1 MQLADLSKKMI
12 VTICILAPIFMV
24 ASVLYYRS
32 LSCLPFVLG
41 VLLGALASVA
51 KVLLLERA
59 VNRAVNMEK
68 KAAAGYITLQHMLRL
83 FLTGAVLMLAAL
95 VPAINLWG
103 AVAGILT
110 YQVAVYLIKF
120 TVKS

>member
-41 VLLGALASVA
+41 VLLGSLASVA

-59 VNRAVNMEK
+59 VDRAVNMEK

-83 FLTGAVLMLAAL
+83 FLTGAVLVLAAL

-103 AVAGILT
+103 AAAGVLT

>member
-59 VNRAVNMEK
+59 VDRAVNMEK

-83 FLTGAVLMLAAL
+83 FLTGAVLMMAAL

>member
-41 VLLGALASVA
+41 VLLGTLASVA

-83 FLTGAVLMLAAL
+83 FLTGAVLVLAAL

-103 AVAGILT
+103 AAAGILT

>member
-41 VLLGALASVA
+41 VLLGSLASVA

-68 KAAAGYITLQHMLRL
+68 KAATGYITLQHMLRL
-83 FLTGAVLMLAAL
+83 FLTGAVLVLAAL

-103 AVAGILT
+103 AAAGVLT

>member
-12 VTICILAPIFMV
+12 VTICILASIFMA

-32 LSCLPFVLG
+32 LSCLPFMLG

-51 KVLLLERA
+51 KVFLLERA

-68 KAAAGYITLQHMLRL
+68 EAAAGYITLQHMLRL
-83 FLTGAVLMLAAL
+83 FLTGAVLVLAAL
-95 VPAINLWG
+95 VPAVNLWG
-103 AVAGILT
+103 AAAGILT